1 MKLQEIL
8 DCRNK
13 ILLGDNLSILKQIE
27 NDTFDLIITSPP
39 YFQQRDY
46 GNGDLGIGN
55 ETTEAEYLKNILIVF
70 SECVRVLK
78 KTGAIVLNLGD
89 KYINGSLSLIPYKFA
104 IQATQNQSIFLINQ
118 ITWSKLNPTPRQ
130 DKRKL
135 IQATE
140 PFFIFAKSKDYYFDL
155 DNYLQHLDSFNK
167 SIKSKPSDKL
177 GKKYLELI
185 KNSDLSEEQKI
196 NANKA
201 LNQAILAVHN
211 REIEGFRMKIHGV
224 HKLAYGGQDGGR
236 NNQIKNNGFTIIRI
250 LGNTMK
256 KDIIESPVEITKNN
270 HHPAVY
276 PIYII
281 QELIKLLT
289 QEGDFVLDPFCGSGT
304 SCIAARNLNRNYL
317 GIEIN
322 PEYVNLANNRMEEPL
337 GSRLPVIVIFA
348 IYKQLFETIRRF
360 ENKILL
366 PLNVHTSADKHGYGD
381 IEIRDNHNNPFEIL
395 DIKHNI
401 PIDRNMILD
410 IVKKS
415 ANTTIER
422 YYILTTYKDCFINQD
437 EEEYINELILNIK
450 RERGLEIIANG
461 IVNTLKY
468 YLCFIEDY
476 HEFIN
481 TYTNKLVID
490 ARSSTEV
497 KDSHIQAWRII
508 LQQYL

>member
-13 ILLGDNLSILKQIE
+13 ILLGDNLSVLKQIE
-27 NDTFDLIITSPP
+27 NDSFDLIITSPP

-55 ETTEAEYLKNILIVF
+55 EATEGEYLKNILTVF
-70 SECVRVLK
+70 WECVRVLK
-78 KTGAIVLNLGD
+78 KTGAIVFNLGD

-140 PFFIFAKSKDYYFDL
+140 PFFIFAKSKDYYFNL
-155 DNYLQHLDSFNK
+155 DSYLQHLDTFHK

-196 NANKA
+196 NATKA

-211 REIEGFRMKIHGV
+211 GEIEGFRMKIHGI
-224 HKLAYGGQDGGR
+224 HKLAYGGQEGGR
-236 NNQIKNNGFTIIRI
+236 NNQIKNHGFTIIRI

-304 SCIAARNLNRNYL
+304 SCVAARNLNRNYL

-322 PEYVNLANNRMEEPL
+322 PDYVNLANNRMEEPD
-337 GSRLPVIVIFA
+337 S
-348 IYKQLFETIRRF
+348 QQQELFI
-360 ENKILL
+360 
-366 PLNVHTSADKHGYGD
+366 
-381 IEIRDNHNNPFEIL
+381 
-395 DIKHNI
+395 
-401 PIDRNMILD
+401 
-410 IVKKS
+410 
-415 ANTTIER
+415 
-422 YYILTTYKDCFINQD
+422 
-437 EEEYINELILNIK
+437 
-450 RERGLEIIANG
+450 
-461 IVNTLKY
+461 
-468 YLCFIEDY
+468 
-476 HEFIN
+476 
-481 TYTNKLVID
+481 
-490 ARSSTEV
+490 
-497 KDSHIQAWRII
+497 
-508 LQQYL
+508 

>member
-1 MKLQEIL
+1 MKLRAISDL
-8 DCRNK
+8 KNK
-13 ILLGDNLSILKQIE
+13 IILGDNLSVLKQIE

-39 YFQQRDY
+39 YFQQRNY

-55 ETTEAEYLKNILIVF
+55 ETTESEYLKNILTVF
-70 SECVRVLK
+70 GECVRVLK
-78 KTGAIVLNLGD
+78 KTGVIVFNLGD

-104 IQATQNQSIFLINQ
+104 IQATQNQNIFLINQ

-140 PFFIFAKSKDYYFDL
+140 PFFIFAKSKDYYFNL

-167 SIKSKPSDKL
+167 SVKSKPSDKL

-185 KNSDLSEEQKI
+185 KNSDLSEEQKN
-196 NANKA
+196 NAIKS
-201 LNQAILAVHN
+201 LNQAILAVHKG
-211 REIEGFRMKIHGV
+211 EIEGFRMKIHGV

-276 PIYII
+276 PLYII

-304 SCIAARNLNRNYL
+304 TCVAARNLNRNYL

-322 PEYVNLANNRMEEPL
+322 PDYVNLANNRMEE
-337 GSRLPVIVIFA
+337 SDS
-348 IYKQLFETIRRF
+348 KQQELFI
-360 ENKILL
+360 
-366 PLNVHTSADKHGYGD
+366 
-381 IEIRDNHNNPFEIL
+381 
-395 DIKHNI
+395 
-401 PIDRNMILD
+401 
-410 IVKKS
+410 
-415 ANTTIER
+415 
-422 YYILTTYKDCFINQD
+422 
-437 EEEYINELILNIK
+437 
-450 RERGLEIIANG
+450 
-461 IVNTLKY
+461 
-468 YLCFIEDY
+468 
-476 HEFIN
+476 
-481 TYTNKLVID
+481 
-490 ARSSTEV
+490 
-497 KDSHIQAWRII
+497 
-508 LQQYL
+508 

>member
-1 MKLQEIL
+1 MKLRAIS
-8 DCRNK
+8 DIKNK
-13 ILLGDNLSILKQIE
+13 IILGDNLSVLKQIE

-39 YFQQRDY
+39 YFQQRNY

-55 ETTEAEYLKNILIVF
+55 ETTESEYLKNILTVF
-70 SECVRVLK
+70 GECVRVLK
-78 KTGAIVLNLGD
+78 KTGVIVFNLGD

-104 IQATQNQSIFLINQ
+104 IQATQNQNIFLINQ

-140 PFFIFAKSKDYYFDL
+140 PFFIFAKSKDYYFNL
-155 DNYLQHLDSFNK
+155 DNYLQHLDNFNK
-167 SIKSKPSDKL
+167 SVKSKPSDKL

-185 KNSDLSEEQKI
+185 KNSDLSEEQKNHAI
-196 NANKA
+196 KA

-211 REIEGFRMKIHGV
+211 GEIEGFRMKIHGV

-276 PIYII
+276 PMYII

-304 SCIAARNLNRNYL
+304 TCIAARNLNRNYL

-322 PEYVNLANNRMEEPL
+322 PDYVNLANNRMEQSDSQQQE
-337 GSRLPVIVIFA
+337 
-348 IYKQLFETIRRF
+348 LFI
-360 ENKILL
+360 
-366 PLNVHTSADKHGYGD
+366 
-381 IEIRDNHNNPFEIL
+381 
-395 DIKHNI
+395 
-401 PIDRNMILD
+401 
-410 IVKKS
+410 
-415 ANTTIER
+415 
-422 YYILTTYKDCFINQD
+422 
-437 EEEYINELILNIK
+437 
-450 RERGLEIIANG
+450 
-461 IVNTLKY
+461 
-468 YLCFIEDY
+468 
-476 HEFIN
+476 
-481 TYTNKLVID
+481 
-490 ARSSTEV
+490 
-497 KDSHIQAWRII
+497 
-508 LQQYL
+508 

>member
-8 DCRNK
+8 DNKDK
-13 ILLGDNLSILKQIE
+13 ILLGDNLSILKHIE
-27 NDTFDLIITSPP
+27 NETFDLIITSPP

-55 ETTEAEYLKNILIVF
+55 EATEGKYLENILTVF
-70 SECVRVLK
+70 WECVRVLK
-78 KTGAIVLNLGD
+78 KTGAIVFNLGD
-89 KYINGSLSLIPYKFA
+89 KYINGSLSLLPYKFA
-104 IQATQNQSIFLINQ
+104 IQATQNQNIFLINQ

-140 PFFIFAKSKDYYFDL
+140 PFFIFAKSKNYYFNL

-167 SIKSKPSDKL
+167 SVKSKPSDKL

-185 KNSDLSEEQKI
+185 KNSDLSEEQKV
-196 NANKA
+196 NATKA
-201 LNQAILAVHN
+201 LNQAILAVHKG
-211 REIEGFRMKIHGV
+211 EIEGFRMKIHGI

-276 PIYII
+276 PMYII

-304 SCIAARNLNRNYL
+304 TCIAARNLNRNYL

-322 PEYVNLANNRMEEPL
+322 PDYVNLANNRMEQPDSQQQE
-337 GSRLPVIVIFA
+337 
-348 IYKQLFETIRRF
+348 LFI
-360 ENKILL
+360 
-366 PLNVHTSADKHGYGD
+366 
-381 IEIRDNHNNPFEIL
+381 
-395 DIKHNI
+395 
-401 PIDRNMILD
+401 
-410 IVKKS
+410 
-415 ANTTIER
+415 
-422 YYILTTYKDCFINQD
+422 
-437 EEEYINELILNIK
+437 
-450 RERGLEIIANG
+450 
-461 IVNTLKY
+461 
-468 YLCFIEDY
+468 
-476 HEFIN
+476 
-481 TYTNKLVID
+481 
-490 ARSSTEV
+490 
-497 KDSHIQAWRII
+497 
-508 LQQYL
+508 